1 MNLTNTH
8 NLPESIYRAVKK
20 DSYVKVGDY
29 SATGLIKPP
38 QMVALE
44 SRYADKITEDA
55 SDGLWKLLGEAM
67 HYVLEK
73 GNHEQ
78 SIIEARLQIMTQ
90 PGDIVVSCK
99 PDLYN
104 IEDKSIDDYKCT
116 SAYSFILG
124 DKPEWTQQ
132 INVNA
137 AIYRENGFPV
147 ERGRIFA
154 ILRDFMRSKTLSDP
168 DYPKIPFQT
177 VEIPMWPHGD
187 AIKFIADRVNLHEQA
202 KTLPDDALM
211 PCTDAE
217 RWKKPTTYAV
227 MKEGRK
233 SAVRVLDTIEE
244 ARGYMFDYD
253 CDTKH
258 SIVER
263 KGEAVRCAGYCNAAP
278 FCQQLKREGNQD
290 AGQLPQGQPEL
301 AGGEHGKRKG
311 KYYDENSKN
320 SDTNNS

>member
-1 MNLTNTH
+1 MNLTNNF
-8 NLPESIYRAVKK
+8 NLPESIYRAIAK
-20 DSYVKVGDY
+20 DIYVKVGNY

-55 SDGLWKLLGEAM
+55 SDGLWRLLGEAV

-73 GNHEQ
+73 GNHAQ
-78 SIIEARLQIMTQ
+78 SIVEARLKIQI
-90 PGDIVVSCK
+90 GDIVVSCK
-99 PDLYN
+99 PDLYH
-104 IEDKSIDDYKCT
+104 IEEKSIDDYKVT

-132 INVNA
+132 LNINA

-147 ERGRIFA
+147 ERLRIFA
-154 ILRDFMRSKTLSDP
+154 ILRDFMRSKTLSDA
-168 DYPKIPFQT
+168 DYPRIPFQE

-187 AIKFIADRVNLHEQA
+187 AIKFIADRVNLHEAA
-202 KTLPDDALM
+202 KSLPDEALM

-217 RWKKPTTYAV
+217 RWMRPTTYAV

-233 SAVRVLDTIEE
+233 SAVRVLDTMAE
-244 ARGYMFDYD
+244 AEKYMADLD
-253 CDTKH
+253 NKH

-263 KGEAVRCAGYCNAAP
+263 KGEAIRCAGYCNAAP
-278 FCQQLKREGNQD
+278 FCCQFN
-290 AGQLPQGQPEL
+290 AGR
-301 AGGEHGKRKG
+301 GGEGMGRVTG
-311 KYYDENSKN
+311 IV
-320 SDTNNS
+320 TRACV